1 MVFQVPCMFVVFG
14 VVCKQAWLVQL
25 WASQVPCMFVVFEV
39 VAYMLEVFEVLC
51 MLVGVEVAY
60 KLVWTGCKSV
70 WVGWPVGYKQAWM
83 EYKQV

>member
-1 MVFQVPCMFVVFG
+1 VAHILVFQVPYMFAWL

-25 WASQVPCMFVVFEV
+25 VWASQVPCMFVVFEV

-70 WVGWPVGYKQAWM
+70 WVG
-83 EYKQV
+83 YKQVWMGYKLV